1 MGKVKKAIRALKK
14 EEKAAKEE
22 VSAEDSIQKAML
34 NLNQNMS
41 TKEQR
46 TSIPFDAF
54 LNELVAYPK
63 TVTRNIFQVFHDMM
77 KAYAM
82 SEKAL
87 MNTSMIP
94 NPFNMPTTIAANCLW
109 KEQTIRFLR
118 TDCLRTGWSNW

>member
-14 EEKAAKEE
+14 EEKQEKAAKEE

-41 TKEQR
+41 TQEQR

-77 KAYAM
+77 KAYVGEGVDEYLDDPE
-82 SEKAL
+82 SIQYD
-87 MNTSMIP
+87 NY
-94 NPFNMPTTIAANCLW
+94 
-109 KEQTIRFLR
+109 
-118 TDCLRTGWSNW
+118 D

>member
-77 KAYAM
+77 KAYVGEGVDEYLDDPE
-82 SEKAL
+82 SIQYD
-87 MNTSMIP
+87 NY
-94 NPFNMPTTIAANCLW
+94 
-109 KEQTIRFLR
+109 
-118 TDCLRTGWSNW
+118 D